1 MANHKSAL
9 KRARQDEVKKVRNAS
24 YKTRVKKSVKEVRA
38 AITANT
44 EDQAQENLK
53 KAVSIIQKSATKGAI
68 HKKNAA
74 RKISRLARQ
83 VNQITAQ
90 S

>member
-9 KRARQDEVKKVRNAS
+9 KRARQGEVKKVRNAS

-44 EDQAQENLK
+44 EDQAQESLK
-53 KAVSIIQKSATKGAI
+53 NAVSIIQKSATKGAI